1 MATLERRTLQ
11 FGDFNEI
18 MPEVERL
25 VASHTTVGNWSL
37 AQICQHLA
45 NVMRR
50 VVDMPAT
57 TPRDMTQEVGEE
69 KKRQVLESGK
79 LPEGLPAPP
88 RLIPPEGLNECEEV
102 EGLRQAIAYYKA
114 SNGPVIPHRLFGPL
128 TKQEWDRLQCIHC
141 AHHLSFAVPNE

>member
-1 MATLERRTLQ
+1 MATSERRTLQ
-11 FGDFNEI
+11 FGDFDEI

-25 VASHTTVGNWSL
+25 VAGHRTVGSWSL

-45 NVMRR
+45 TVMRR

-57 TPRDMTQEVGEE
+57 TPRDVTQEVGEE
-69 KKRQVLESGK
+69 KKREVLESGK

-88 RLIPPEGLNECEEV
+88 QLVPPEGLNEHAEV

-141 AHHLSFAVPNE
+141 AHHLSFAVPTV